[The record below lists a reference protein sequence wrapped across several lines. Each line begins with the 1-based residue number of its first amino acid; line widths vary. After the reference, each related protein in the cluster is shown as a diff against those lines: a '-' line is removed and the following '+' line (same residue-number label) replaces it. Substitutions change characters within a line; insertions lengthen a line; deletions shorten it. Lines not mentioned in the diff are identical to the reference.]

1 MSIAE
6 AAVEPRNEYVD
17 FWNTILVPKF
27 VRWRHII
34 VDGLTL
40 HSAKIFP
47 SLEVHE
53 GDKVVDAG
61 CGFGDTAIQLARLV
75 GPTGS
80 VLAVDCCDGFLA
92 YGRQDA
98 KAAGISNVTF
108 LEADVQAYPFK
119 PVHDFCFSRFG
130 TQFFESPVAGLR
142 NMRAT
147 LKPGGVMTMVVWRG
161 IKDNPWLGLGKET
174 VLKFLPPPGENA
186 LSCGPGPFSMAD
198 TGVVTKQLE
207 IAGYKDIQFEQVDAE
222 LFVGNDVDDAVAFQ
236 LAIGPAGEVYR
247 EAGELA
253 EQRHGEIHRNCHHL
267 AMGEI
272 HHPHDAEDHR
282 QAERCAA
289 RVDQP
294 QRQQLDREQQHRRRE
309 EQYQRPAARHAHDV
323 RFQARDRWPLREPRS
338 PRRQRAPTP
347 LFEEQQHRGQRRE
360 RTEDELRSQDDA
372 SRDQRSG
379 QRRAGA
385 NGEWGEHETPLLA
398 PVFVVERAAQPRQP
412 ARDALAYS
420 LCQTK
425 RSGAGRLTGMQWP
438 PASKAAARGSRS
450 R

>member
-1 MSIAE
+1 MNPAN

-34 VDGLTL
+34 VGGLTL

-61 CGFGDTAIQLARLV
+61 CGFGDTAIQLARLL

-98 KAAGISNVTF
+98 AAAGISNVTF
-108 LEADVQAYPFK
+108 LEADVQSYPFK

-130 TQFFESPVAGLR
+130 TQFFENPVAGLR

-147 LKPGGVMTMVVWRG
+147 LKPGGVMTMIVWRG
-161 IKDNPWLGLGKET
+161 IKDNPWLGHAKDV

-207 IAGYKDIQFEQVDAE
+207 IAGYTDIQFEQVDAE
-222 LFVGNDVDDAVAFQ
+222 LFVGKDVDDAVAFQ
-236 LAIGPAGEVYR
+236 LALGPAGEVYR

-253 EQRHGEIHRNCHHL
+253 ERRHGEIAAALKGEL
-267 AMGEI
+267 AK
-272 HHPHDAEDHR
+272 
-282 QAERCAA
+282 
-289 RVDQP
+289 
-294 QRQQLDREQQHRRRE
+294 
-309 EQYQRPAARHAHDV
+309 YQRPNGIIMDSSSWKVTARN
-323 RFQARDRWPLREPRS
+323 P
-338 PRRQRAPTP
+338 
-347 LFEEQQHRGQRRE
+347 G
-360 RTEDELRSQDDA
+360 
-372 SRDQRSG
+372 
-379 QRRAGA
+379 
-385 NGEWGEHETPLLA
+385 
-398 PVFVVERAAQPRQP
+398 
-412 ARDALAYS
+412 
-420 LCQTK
+420 
-425 RSGAGRLTGMQWP
+425 
-438 PASKAAARGSRS
+438 
-450 R
+450 